1 MVVPDQNLKN
11 QGIEVVVGDVVRIVA
26 DQRQVVLAD
35 GSTVSYDKLFLA
47 TGASPVVPPI
57 EGRDLDG
64 VLTLRGLPCA
74 CKIKEAFAT
83 RKPERIVGAGFIT
96 LEVASLLL
104 AANPENLDVTIV
116 ELTDRPLPLM
126 LDGDMAAMV
135 RSLLEERGLKML
147 TGERVERIV
156 GQDGTVTGVVL
167 ASGRQ
172 LPADL
177 VLMNIGTR
185 PNVELAQDAGLAMSR
200 FGIKVNC
207 YQETSDPHIL
217 AGGDCVEK
225 FHLITGKPVPGQL
238 RGPAVIQGRLEAKRL
253 AGYAIAFPGVLNA
266 GDCQCFDCVAT
277 STGLTEEEAA
287 KVGFDT
293 VSATVDSRSE
303 HGMIPGVQTWRLKL
317 VFNRN
322 NHKLI
327 GGQIVAQAV
336 VSAKAIDTVSAL
348 IWGGKT
354 IEDITPTCAPAT
366 RISPRRRAW
375 SRPPSPPSRRCRSW
389 RSSEFRVDH
398 FKGGALFQTAESVCA
413 FLRIRR
419 YVS

>member
-1 MVVPDQNLKN
+1 VAGLAAETSVVVPDENLKN
-11 QGIEVVVGDVVRIVA
+11 QGIEVVVGDVVRIA
-26 DQRQVVLAD
+26 TDQRQVMLAD
-35 GSTVSYDKLFLA
+35 GSAISYDKLFLA
-47 TGASPVVPPI
+47 TGASPVIPPI

-83 RKPERIVGAGFIT
+83 RKPERIVFVGAGFIT

-116 ELTDRPLPLM
+116 ELMDRPLPLM
-126 LDGDMAAMV
+126 LDADMAALV
-135 RSLLEERGLKML
+135 RSHLEENGIKML
-147 TGERVERIV
+147 TGERVEKIV
-156 GQDGTVTGVVL
+156 GTDGKVAGVAM
-167 ASGRQ
+167 ASGQQ

-177 VLMNIGTR
+177 VFMNIGTR
-185 PNVELAQDAGLAMSR
+185 PNVELAQDAGLQMGR

-238 RGPAVIQGRLEAKRL
+238 RGPAVIQGRLAAKRL
-253 AGYAIAFPGVLNA
+253 AGHAIPFPGVLNA
-266 GDCQCFDCVAT
+266 GGCQFFGRVAS

-287 KVGFDT
+287 KEGLET
-293 VSATVDSRSE
+293 VSATVESRSK
-303 HGMIPGVQTWRLKL
+303 HGMIPGVKTWRLKL
-317 VFNRN
+317 VFNKN

-354 IEDITPTCAPAT
+354 IEDITTHMCACNPD
-366 RISPRRRAW
+366 I
-375 SRPPSPPSRRCRSW
+375 
-389 RSSEFRVDH
+389 SSEPSLEPISIAAEQ
-398 FKGGALFQTAESVCA
+398 ALQK
-413 FLRIRR
+413 LRG
-419 YVS
+419 